1 MKNLVAFP
9 IFLIVFILQTAIF
22 SRINLLA
29 GAADL
34 VLLTLVSWALQEQVR
49 SSWHW
54 AGLAA
59 LLAGFLSG
67 LPPYVSLISYLFA
80 VALARF
86 LLRQVWQMP
95 LLALLTVVFFST
107 LFSHLV
113 SYLALWVTGVNI
125 PLEDALAQV
134 TLPALFLNLLFI
146 LPVHSLL
153 RDLARWVYPQEAL
166 K

>member
-1 MKNLVAFP
+1 MKNLVAIP
-9 IFLIVFILQTAIF
+9 VLILTFILQTAIF

-34 VLLTLVSWALQEQVR
+34 ALLVLVSWALQEQVR
-49 SSWHW
+49 SAWHW

-59 LLAGFLSG
+59 LMAAFLSG
-67 LPPYVSLISYLFA
+67 LPPYVYLLSYLMA

-95 LLALLTVVFFST
+95 LLALFTVIFFST
-107 LFSHLV
+107 LLSNLV

-134 TLPALFLNLLFI
+134 ILPALFLNLLFI

-166 K
+166 